1 MPPTSSP
8 PRKIL
13 CFSVSPTKSH
23 NVLPKECI
31 ICRKKWWRT
40 DWATVKWCPLPLVVC
55 ERINADN
62 FLRAAEKRKHTRILT
77 QIRGKDMVAIEVRYH
92 KLCYRKFVRCT
103 EQNQHEDA
111 PDTCL
116 YSASFNELCAVVEKW
131 IVQGK
136 ELLRLSTLNNVFT
149 KIAKKVEG
157 VDASGYKSTRLKKHL
172 KDAFPQLLFVC
183 PHKKKWERDCDDVR
197 HGGCFAGRTCSL

>member
-1 MPPTSSP
+1 MRVLMLNLQQKTPLPHQH
-8 PRKIL
+8 L
-13 CFSVSPTKSH
+13 CRQRLPHPERYFAPVYLPQSPTMFFLRSASSAD
-23 NVLPKECI
+23 
-31 ICRKKWWRT
+31 KKRWRT
-40 DWATVKWCPLPLVVC
+40 DWATGKRCPLPLVVC

-77 QIRGKDMVAIEVRYH
+77 QIRGKDMVATEVRYH
-92 KLCYRKFVRCT
+92 KLCYRESVRCT
-103 EQNQHEDA
+103 EQNQQEDT

-116 YSASFNELCAVVEKW
+116 YSASFNELCAVVEKR

-157 VDASGYKSTRLKKHL
+157 VDVSGYKSTRLKKRL

-183 PHKKKWERDCDDVR
+183 PR
-197 HGGCFAGRTCSL
+197 

>member
-1 MPPTSSP
+1 MFCKLFILFFPDADVGSSIEDITAPSTAVPPTSSP

-13 CFSVSPTKSH
+13 RSSVSPTKSH

-40 DWATVKWCPLPLVVC
+40 DWATVKRCPLPLVVC

-103 EQNQHEDA
+103 EQNQHEDT

-116 YSASFNELCAVVEKW
+116 YSATFNELCAVVEK
-131 IVQGK
+131 
-136 ELLRLSTLNNVFT
+136 RLCKARN
-149 KIAKKVEG
+149 
-157 VDASGYKSTRLKKHL
+157 
-172 KDAFPQLLFVC
+172 
-183 PHKKKWERDCDDVR
+183 
-197 HGGCFAGRTCSL
+197 CSDLAL